1 MIDKININPIRFDD
15 SSGVSHPQAE
25 SGQGLPR
32 QTGPV
37 GQQGD
42 AVLQVNFDRLMEQ
55 ARTLPAD
62 DTEIVH
68 KAQELLRAGALDN
81 HANIKEAAENIVK
94 FGI

>member
-15 SSGVSHPQAE
+15 SS

-42 AVLQVNFDRLMEQ
+42 AILQVSFDRLMEQ

-62 DTEIVH
+62 ETEIIH

-81 HANIKEAAENIVK
+81 PANIKEAAENIVN